1 MRGGE
6 EEDKDVVRE
15 TKCKIIKCGCFLDF
29 LVGGLICIEHHQIE
43 SNSI

>member
-15 TKCKIIKCGCFLDF
+15 TKRKIIKCGCFVDF
-29 LVGGLICIEHHQIE
+29 LVGGLICIEHRQIE
-43 SNSI
+43 SNLI